1 MAGRRETDCE
11 LDRDPFKQFNSWFAS
26 ASTGSATAD
35 VMALATATRK
45 GIPSVRYVLFKG
57 IRKGGFSFYTHYA
70 SRKAGEIAENPVA
83 AAVFYW
89 HRLQKQL
96 RVEGK
101 IVKLGPQDSQEY
113 FCTRPREKQIGAW
126 ASPQSQPL
134 ADRRE
139 LEGIIRQIETKFK
152 GKKIP
157 CPPFWGG
164 YTLVP
169 DSFEFWMGKEF
180 RWHDRF
186 LYRRRKNSWVI
197 TRLAP

>member
-1 MAGRRETDCE
+1 MDCE
-11 LDRDPFKQFNSWFAS
+11 LDPDPFKQFNSWFKTAS
-26 ASTGSATAD
+26 AGSATAD

-57 IRKGGFSFYTHYA
+57 ILRGGFSFFTHYA
-70 SRKAGEIAENPVA
+70 SRKAREIAENPA
-83 AAVFYW
+83 AAVVFYW
-89 HRLQKQL
+89 HRLQKQV

-101 IVKLGPQDSQEY
+101 IVKLGSRESQEY
-113 FCTRPREKQIGAW
+113 FCSRPREKQIGAW

-139 LEGIIRQIETKFK
+139 LEEQIRQIEANFK

-169 DSFEFWMGKEF
+169 NSIEFWMGRKF

-186 LYRRRKNSWVI
+186 VYRRKKHSWAI